1 MLTAKNASVLA
12 PYGSMKLISLVTKVG
27 NGKAHLPLLLAPY
40 GSVKFIPLATKQ
52 AKVPSPVK

>member
-12 PYGSMKLISLVTKVG
+12 PYGSMKLICLATKVG
-27 NGKAHLPLLLAPY
+27 NGKNHLPLLAPY

>member
-27 NGKAHLPLLLAPY
+27 NGKAHLPLLAPY